1 MHYQFSHSS
10 PAIIHFK
17 RKEKKLA
24 ATTFHPK
31 KNGGKIR
38 KLQHKCGNHESVRNF
53 VTKDTAFKHSVNLK
67 LKFGKKSKKIGRV

>member
-1 MHYQFSHSS
+1 M
-10 PAIIHFK
+10 
-17 RKEKKLA
+17 A

-38 KLQHKCGNHESVRNF
+38 KLQHKCVNHESVRNF

-67 LKFGKKSKKIGRV
+67 LKFGNKSKKIGRVLTPGTSAFRMYACYS